1 MKKLILAI
9 LALLFITGIIAAWLV
24 LGSATA
30 FSEKSKYLYIATG
43 KADKASILDSIKA
56 NNLVSRTTMFDW
68 IASQMNVWERVKP
81 GRYKIERGQ
90 SILSISKMLRNNR
103 QSAVNL
109 VINKLRTPQDL
120 AKVIGRNFESDS
132 ADVISYLQTADSL
145 SSFNI
150 DENTLMTLIIPNT
163 YSFLWT
169 TSVPKI
175 LKRLQTEQENF
186 WKKNNRLQKAENLGF
201 NPKQVYTIASIVE
214 EETNKNDEKG
224 NIASVYI
231 NRYRK
236 GMPLGA
242 DPTVKFALKDFS
254 LKRIYH
260 KHLQVVSPFNTY
272 RNQGLPP
279 GPICTPSTTT
289 IDAVLNAPQTDYLFF
304 VAKKDF
310 SGYHTF
316 ATNYTDHLK
325 YAKEYQKALDEYLLK
340 KQNR

>member
-1 MKKLILAI
+1 MKKVILAVIVI
-9 LALLFITGIIAAWLV
+9 LVITGAVATWLV

-30 FSEKSKYLYIATG
+30 FTEKSKYLYIATG
-43 KADKASILDSIKA
+43 KADKASILDSMKA
-56 NNLVSRTTMFDW
+56 NKLLSKTSMFDW
-68 IASQMNVWERVKP
+68 VASRMKVWERVKP
-81 GRYKIERGQ
+81 GRYKIDRGQ
-90 SILSISKMLRNNR
+90 SILSISKMLRNNN
-103 QSAVNL
+103 QSPVNL

-120 AKVIGRNFESDS
+120 AKVIGKNFEADS
-132 ADVISYLQTADSL
+132 VDVISFLQNTDSL
-145 SSFNI
+145 SAFNV
-150 DENTLMTLIIPNT
+150 DDNTLMTLIIPNT

-169 TSVPKI
+169 TSAPKI

-186 WKKNNRLQKAENLGF
+186 WKKNNRLQKAESLGF
-201 NPKQVYTIASIVE
+201 TSKQVYTIASIVE

-260 KHLQVVSPFNTY
+260 KHLQVASPFNTY

-340 KQNR
+340 KQNK